1 MFSSLLVATDG
12 SSHASHAIKVAID
25 LAKTYHA
32 KLHVVHVLSR
42 DFASSDLEHMIDSEH
57 LDDSYHAAGT
67 PINIGISSSVA
78 EHGMMR
84 SGDREARMIEVIGER
99 IAASAVRKAQEEGLD
114 DITSSVRGGDYA
126 NAILE
131 AAKENRADMIVMG
144 RRGLST
150 LKGFMVGSVSQKVSQ
165 RAGCSVL
172 TVK

>member
-12 SSHASHAIKVAID
+12 SEHASHAVEVAID
-25 LAKTYHA
+25 LAGKYQA
-32 KLHVVHVLSR
+32 QLCVVHVLSH
-42 DFASSDLEHMIDSEH
+42 DIASSDLEHMIAAEH

-67 PINIGISSSVA
+67 SINIGISSSLA

-84 SGDREARMIEVIGER
+84 SGDKEARMIEVIGNR
-99 IAASAVRKAQEEGLD
+99 IVESAVRKAQAAGLQT
-114 DITSSVRGGDYA
+114 TSSMRNGDYA
-126 NAILE
+126 NAILQ
-131 AAKENRADMIVMG
+131 AANDAQADMIIMG

-150 LKGFMVGSVSQKVSQ
+150 LKGFMVGSVSQKVAQ